1 MLSLAKSIKKA
12 KCRECSISENDREAF
27 SSITHLQRYNPILTL
42 FGQSDIQNQKLHLE
56 LPSIFQVCEW
66 INQYKPNFWKAKRIH
81 AETNTVEEC
90 EVYTKIIHLLN
101 PIDVL
106 REKYAEPTHSLLPQV
121 TDKWAKTVQKINS
134 QNNQAYIDYLLNFVL
149 SRFREMDLTPH
160 CVLFYGS
167 FTGISTKY
175 KYNISNEY
183 DTYRNC
189 RWFWDG
195 LHKKQGNLIVNK
207 DVPDELYNEIV
218 TSPFENDE
226 DIELSSTSDT
236 SSIGSATSMSFDE
249 IQEVSADT
257 AADTPEDLSAEDI
270 IEQTVVVDDPPD
282 QVIDALDILSIHSHE
297 ELFEQTPVSDSESD
311 ESYNDED
318 ENEDEDEDDD
328 SNVDIDIGIEIPNIP
343 VITIAQE
350 AQEGIMDTLM
360 DLDEI
365 DGHAVGTHEWEQRW
379 IAWLFQVISVLTLL
393 QATLHFTH
401 NDLHSNNILWR
412 STDKPYLYYSTKDGS
427 MWRVPTYGKI
437 FSIIDFGRAIF
448 RLGKRNFI
456 SDDHWPDQDAG
467 DQYNFGPFYDPK
479 LPQVKPNMSFD
490 LSRLSVGLLDG
501 LFDETP
507 PKGKGK
513 KLMSKDGS
521 WKVYETTSEL
531 FNLLWSWTVN
541 DAGGTIYEDRDGNEK
556 HEGFELYIRIAH
568 DVHSAVPR
576 EQLTKP
582 IFKNFVYKGQTDEKV
597 YSLGI

>member
-1 MLSLAKSIKKA
+1 MLPIAKSIKKD
-12 KCRECSISENDREAF
+12 KCRECPLSENDRTAF
-27 SSITHLQRYNPILTL
+27 DTIEHMQRYNPMLDL
-42 FGQSDIQNQKLHLE
+42 FPCTEVICSALHLE
-56 LPSIFQVCEW
+56 LPSKFQVCEW
-66 INQYKPNFWKAKRIH
+66 IEQYKPNFWKARRVQNGST
-81 AETNTVEEC
+81 ETEEC
-90 EVYTKIIHLLN
+90 DVYTKIVHLLN

-106 REKYAEPTHSLLPQV
+106 RQKHAQPSHPLLPQIGSIWKE
-121 TDKWAKTVQKINS
+121 TLQKIHS
-134 QNNQAYIDYLLNFVL
+134 TNNQAYIDYLLNYVL

-167 FTGISTKY
+167 FTGISKKY

-195 LHKKQGNLIVNK
+195 LTTHRANIVVNK
-207 DVPDELYNEIV
+207 EVSEELYHEII
-218 TSPFENDE
+218 TPPFENDE
-226 DIELSSTSDT
+226 DIEVDSVEDSI
-236 SSIGSATSMSFDE
+236 SIGSATSLSFDA
-249 IQEVSADT
+249 IQTIEHDDV
-257 AADTPEDLSAEDI
+257 EKLSE
-270 IEQTVVVDDPPD
+270 DPPD
-282 QVIDALDILSIHSHE
+282 QILEVEDTLEKLSIASGDNQSLHSESIE
-297 ELFEQTPVSDSESD
+297 EFEKPEEFEESDKSDGSDGSD
-311 ESYNDED
+311 ESE
-318 ENEDEDEDDD
+318 ESEGSEWDDD
-328 SNVDIDIGIEIPNIP
+328 CDIDIGIEIPNIP

-360 DLDEI
+360 DQDEI
-365 DGHAVGTHEWEQRW
+365 DGFEAGSYEWEQRW
-379 IAWLFQVISVLTLL
+379 IAWLFQVISVLTFL
-393 QATLHFTH
+393 QSTLHFTH

-412 STDKPYLYYSTKDGS
+412 ATDKQYLYYSTKDGS

-456 SDDHWPDQDAG
+456 SDDHWPNQDAS

-490 LSRLSVGLLDG
+490 LCRLSVGLLDG

-513 KLMSKDGS
+513 KLMSKDGA
-521 WKVYETTSEL
+521 WKVYETKSEL

-541 DAGGTIYEDRDGNEK
+541 DAGGTVYEDRDGNEK
-556 HEGFELYIRIAH
+556 YEGFELYIRIAH

>member
-27 SSITHLQRYNPILTL
+27 SGIHHLQRYNPILEL
-42 FGQSDIQNQKLHLE
+42 FGQSDALQHKLHLE
-56 LPSIFQVCEW
+56 LPSRFQVCEW
-66 INQYKPNFWKAKRIH
+66 INQYKSNFWKAKRIH
-81 AETNTVEEC
+81 TETNTVEEC

-121 TDKWAKTVQKINS
+121 TDKWANAVQKINS
-134 QNNQAYIDYLLNFVL
+134 QYNQAYIDYVVNFVL
-149 SRFREMDLTPH
+149 SQFREMDLTPH

-175 KYNISNEY
+175 TYNISNEY

-207 DVPDELYNEIV
+207 DVPEELYNEIV

-226 DIELSSTSDT
+226 DIELSSTSDS

-249 IQEVSADT
+249 IQEATADIT
-257 AADTPEDLSAEDI
+257 E
-270 IEQTVVVDDPPD
+270 VDDPPD
-282 QVIDALDILSIHSHE
+282 HVIDTFDSLSIHSHE
-297 ELFEQTPVSDSESD
+297 ELFEETPASDSLTSDSHSESD
-311 ESYNDED
+311 ESCDT
-318 ENEDEDEDDD
+318 
-328 SNVDIDIGIEIPNIP
+328 SVDIDIGIEIPNIP

-360 DLDEI
+360 DQDEI
-365 DGHAVGTHEWEQRW
+365 DGHPVGTYEWEQRW

-456 SDDHWPDQDAG
+456 SDDHWPEQDAG

-501 LFDETP
+501 LFDEIP

-541 DAGGTIYEDRDGNEK
+541 DEGDTIYEDKDGNEK

-582 IFKNFVYKGQTDEKV
+582 IFKNFIYKGKTEEKV

>member
-12 KCRECSISENDREAF
+12 KCRECSISENDRESF
-27 SSITHLQRYNPILTL
+27 SGISHLQRYNPILTL
-42 FGQSDIQNQKLHLE
+42 FGRSDIQNQKLHLE
-56 LPSIFQVCEW
+56 LPSTFQVCEW

-81 AETNTVEEC
+81 TETNIVEEC
-90 EVYTKIIHLLN
+90 DVYTKIVHLLN

-106 REKYAEPTHSLLPQV
+106 REKYVEPTHSLLPQV
-121 TDKWAKTVQKINS
+121 TDKWAKTIQKINS

-207 DVPDELYNEIV
+207 EIPEELYNEIV

-226 DIELSSTSDT
+226 DIELSSVSDT

-249 IQEVSADT
+249 IQEVSA
-257 AADTPEDLSAEDI
+257 EDI
-270 IEQTVVVDDPPD
+270 IDKTVVVDDPPD
-282 QVIDALDILSIHSHE
+282 QVIDTLDTLSIHSHE
-297 ELFEQTPVSDSESD
+297 ELFEQTLVSDSESD
-311 ESYNDED
+311 ESYNDD
-318 ENEDEDEDDD
+318 YNDEDDDD
-328 SNVDIDIGIEIPNIP
+328 SNVDIDIGLEIPNIP

-456 SDDHWPDQDAG
+456 SDDHWPNQDAS

-490 LSRLSVGLLDG
+490 LCRLSVGLLDG

-513 KLMSKDGS
+513 KLMSKDGA
-521 WKVYETTSEL
+521 WKVYETKSEL

-541 DAGGTIYEDRDGNEK
+541 DAGGTVYEDRDGNEK
-556 HEGFELYIRIAH
+556 YEGFELYIRIAH

>member
-1 MLSLAKSIKKA
+1 MLPIAKSIKKD
-12 KCRECSISENDREAF
+12 KCRECPLSENDRTAF
-27 SSITHLQRYNPILTL
+27 DTIEHMQRYNPMLDL
-42 FGQSDIQNQKLHLE
+42 FPCTDGICSTLHLE
-56 LPSIFQVCEW
+56 LPSKFQVREW
-66 INQYKPNFWKAKRIH
+66 IEQYKPNFWKAKRIQNGS
-81 AETNTVEEC
+81 AETEEC
-90 EVYTKIIHLLN
+90 DVYTKIVHLLN

-106 REKYAEPTHSLLPQV
+106 RQKHVQPSHPFLPQIGS
-121 TDKWAKTVQKINS
+121 TWKETIQKIHS
-134 QNNQAYIDYLLNFVL
+134 TNNQAYIDYLLNYVL

-167 FTGISTKY
+167 FTGISKKY

-195 LHKKQGNLIVNK
+195 LTTHRANIVVNK
-207 DVPDELYNEIV
+207 EVSEELYHEII
-218 TSPFENDE
+218 TPPFENDE
-226 DIELSSTSDT
+226 DIEVDSVEDSI
-236 SSIGSATSMSFDE
+236 SIGSATSLSFDA
-249 IQEVSADT
+249 IQTIEHD
-257 AADTPEDLSAEDI
+257 D
-270 IEQTVVVDDPPD
+270 IEQSPEDPPD
-282 QVIDALDILSIHSHE
+282 QILEVEDTLEKLSIASGDTQSLHSE
-297 ELFEQTPVSDSESD
+297 SIEDSEKPEEFEESD
-311 ESYNDED
+311 RLDGSDGSEASEGSDWN
-318 ENEDEDEDDD
+318 DDD
-328 SNVDIDIGIEIPNIP
+328 DDCDIDIGIEIPNIP

-360 DLDEI
+360 DQDEI
-365 DGHAVGTHEWEQRW
+365 DGFEAGSHEWEQRW
-379 IAWLFQVISVLTLL
+379 IAWLFQVISVLIFL
-393 QATLHFTH
+393 QSTLHFTH

-412 STDKPYLYYSTKDGS
+412 ATDKQYLYYSTKDGS

-456 SDDHWPDQDAG
+456 SDDHWPNQDAS

-490 LSRLSVGLLDG
+490 LCRLSVGLLDG

-507 PKGKGK
+507 TKGKGK
-513 KLMSKDGS
+513 KLMSKDGA
-521 WKVYETTSEL
+521 WKVYETKSEL

-541 DAGGTIYEDRDGNEK
+541 DAGGTVYEDRDGNEK
-556 HEGFELYIRIAH
+556 YEGFELYIRIAH

-576 EQLTKP
+576 EQLTKQV
-582 IFKNFVYKGQTDEKV
+582 FKNFVYKGQTNEKV